1 MVKEYKAKSSS
12 YSDDTKIDTSY
23 DPAYQIYFIIA
34 NLNNLFASFPTKI
47 DMNHYAK
54 IDRLLS
60 VAYIMLYGPKYDKTK
75 KYMKPIINHKA
86 YLKNEDMESESIYSF
101 FDNALLKFQYIIS
114 LCETNGIWFD
124 LSTTADIDEDI

>member
-1 MVKEYKAKSSS
+1 MKEYKAKTSQ

-47 DMNHYAK
+47 DMKYYAK

-60 VAYIMLYGPKYDKTK
+60 VAYIMLYGPKYDKSKKHTK
-75 KYMKPIINHKA
+75 SILDHTA
-86 YLKNEDMESESIYSF
+86 FLKDELILSDSIYSF
-101 FDNALLKFQYIIS
+101 FDKAMLKFEFIIS
-114 LCETNGIWFD
+114 LCEINGIWFD